1 MPYNQTHKILFTTF
15 LTFIFCFSIESQE
28 IDCGTDVS
36 SIEQQQSTKHAK
48 GAKRFLKTTGKI
60 LYAPFKF
67 RGESDPSIADM
78 DAVEQFFL
86 DNSYGQYKLTT
97 TIAPIIEL
105 PFTRQEDKDDNTIN
119 WESTLRTE
127 LQNRGFN
134 SSDFNYYIRRTH
146 SGAPFVTISTAY
158 GGGGGRISMINNSV
172 WITCH
177 EIGHQLY
184 TGVGYSGSLL
194 SHANFWKA
202 NNSANVIG
210 SGTSVEYGNKF
221 SVMGSGLRHLSLP
234 HKINLEWIRPDDYY
248 TVTNNGTFRIYPHDR
263 GLKQADRKYAIKIN
277 KKGKPYGD
285 DWADEYYY
293 VAYKNN
299 SGVSE
304 ANDGVLLIPFF
315 GTKTQLLDNNP
326 GSNQGYKDAPLAV
339 GKTFRDN
346 SAGITLEVLAKGGTE
361 VNAWMDVKITF
372 DDPNSTEKPAE
383 VSFNTPVNGQSF
395 NVGSDI
401 PVEII
406 ANQPGVDN
414 YRVTLDIEGIQFPV
428 TFTTPPYSYTI
439 EDLSAGTHM
448 LKATVYK
455 GSYGSSVAT
464 YKFITINVG
473 DTTQGNGDSDIS
485 LNVYPNPV
493 SDKAT
498 ISYFSLKEITDI
510 SLFDIAGRRVK
521 VISEEALP
529 SGENHLNLDV
539 NALSSGVYVLQL
551 AEGDNTHYKKIVVER

>member
-1 MPYNQTHKILFTTF
+1 MPYNQTHKILLTTF

-48 GAKRFLKTTGKI
+48 GAKRFLKITGKI

-67 RGESDPSIADM
+67 KGEPDPSIADM

-86 DNSYGQYKLTT
+86 DNSYGQYKLST

-210 SGTSVEYGNKF
+210 SGTSIEYGNRF

-248 TVTNNGTFRIYPHDR
+248 TVTHNGTFRIYPHDR
-263 GLKQADRKYAIKIN
+263 GIKQADRKYGIKVN

-326 GSNQGYKDAPLAV
+326 GSSQGYKDAPLAV

-346 SAGITLEVLAKGGTE
+346 SAGINLEVLAKGGTE
-361 VNAWMDVKITF
+361 VDAWMDVKVTF
-372 DDPNSTEKPAE
+372 DDPNSTEQLAE

-395 NVGSDI
+395 NVGVDI
-401 PVEII
+401 PVEIT
-406 ANQPGVDN
+406 ASQPGVDN

-428 TFTTPPYSYTI
+428 SFTTPPYSYAI
-439 EDLSAGTHM
+439 EDLSAGTHL

-455 GSYGSSVAT
+455 SFYGSSVAT

-473 DTTQGNGDSDIS
+473 DTTQGDGDSNIS

-521 VISEEALP
+521 VISEEVLP

-539 NALSSGVYVLQL
+539 NSLSTGIYVLQL
-551 AEGDNTHYKKIVVER
+551 ADGDNTHYKKIVVER